1 MKLEINRENF
11 MREKYESELDDN
23 TKKRIKDI
31 KDRLEKQATLSL
43 ASSSTLKDLKTEAD
57 KITKRLP

>member
-1 MKLEINRENF
+1 MNVLRKLLNIQEFKDMKLEINRENF

-31 KDRLEKQATLSL
+31 KDRLEK
-43 ASSSTLKDLKTEAD
+43 
-57 KITKRLP
+57 